1 MNQIKLTFLFS
12 LLVYSCG
19 IQSARDENE
28 AYVSTEEAVSYSSDS
43 EKLNLGKALY
53 KSNCENCHGK
63 IDVSDKR
70 NKLPSDIAYA
80 IGEVNSMLGLEKL
93 TDLEI
98 ELISDALSDDN
109 ED

>member
-43 EKLNLGKALY
+43 EKLNSVALY

-80 IGEVNSMLGLEKL
+80 IGEVTNASLEKL